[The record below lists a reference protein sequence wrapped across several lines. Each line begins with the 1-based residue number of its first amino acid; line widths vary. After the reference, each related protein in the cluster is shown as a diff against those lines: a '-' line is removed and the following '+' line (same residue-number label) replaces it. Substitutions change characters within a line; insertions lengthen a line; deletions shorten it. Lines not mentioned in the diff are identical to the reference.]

1 MKAMTKQQL
10 ADRAGVSLN
19 TLNRWMKPL
28 QQQLEELGMPPG
40 ARILPPSIV
49 KFLADRFCIDV

>member
-1 MKAMTKQQL
+1 MSKQQL

-28 QQQLEELGMPPG
+28 QQELEARGMLPG
-40 ARILPPSIV
+40 ARMLPPSIV
-49 KFLADRFCIDV
+49 KFIADRFCIDV